1 MTPMKVSPCYKCTRR
16 TETCHDKCID
26 YFIYSVDRRNVYAD
40 RLKHCRAEPN
50 RKVATRAK
58 FLKKKVRDDG

>member
-1 MTPMKVSPCYKCTRR
+1 MRMNDSPCYECTRR
-16 TETCHDKCID
+16 TKTCHDNCID
-26 YFIYSVDRRNVYAD
+26 YSLYATDRRNVYAD

-58 FLKKKVRDDG
+58 FLKKRKDD

>member
-1 MTPMKVSPCYKCTRR
+1 MRVSPCYKCTRR

-26 YFIYSVDRRNVYAD
+26 YFIYSVDRRKVCEE
-40 RLKHCRAEPN
+40 RLKHCRTEPD

-58 FLKKKVRDDG
+58 FLKKRKDD